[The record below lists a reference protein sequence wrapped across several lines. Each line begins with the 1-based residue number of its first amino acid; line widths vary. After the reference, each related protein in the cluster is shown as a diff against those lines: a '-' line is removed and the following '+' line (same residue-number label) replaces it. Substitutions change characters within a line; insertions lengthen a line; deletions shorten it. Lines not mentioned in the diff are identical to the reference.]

1 MKTIKTLKL
10 RIKDK
15 HAPALVAIAREVN
28 QVFVES
34 GARFGL
40 LTALRKVEGSGK
52 RRWVC
57 YCDCGQV
64 VIAEAT
70 KLRTGHKK
78 SCGCLRSKGGHLGR
92 MTTAAAAVNR
102 VPIIGK
108 RFSRLLVLSEDSER
122 NLTCLCDCGATAVKS
137 RTAVANGDTKSC
149 GCLQRERATA
159 LADARAK
166 KQRRRAGLPEY
177 VPMSP
182 ANKALRN
189 HFRALSAEIKRR
201 DNFACLLCGE
211 RGGRLNVHH
220 IESWAKEPALRFS
233 LLNLATL
240 CHPCHIGK
248 AHSGNVH
255 RPPDP
260 QVAETLRLTVQSACS
275 CGTAHSRDVNAAK
288 NILRAG
294 LRTLAEGA
302 LA

>member
-1 MKTIKTLKL
+1 SSPKNTVTPQGAGNL
-10 RIKDK
+10 
-15 HAPALVAIAREVN
+15 P
-28 QVFVES
+28 QV
-34 GARFGL
+34 
-40 LTALRKVEGSGK
+40 
-52 RRWVC
+52 
-57 YCDCGQV
+57 
-64 VIAEAT
+64 
-70 KLRTGHKK
+70 
-78 SCGCLRSKGGHLGR
+78 
-92 MTTAAAAVNR
+92 
-102 VPIIGK
+102 
-108 RFSRLLVLSEDSER
+108 
-122 NLTCLCDCGATAVKS
+122 
-137 RTAVANGDTKSC
+137 
-149 GCLQRERATA
+149 
-159 LADARAK
+159 
-166 KQRRRAGLPEY
+166 
-177 VPMSP
+177 
-182 ANKALRN
+182 
-189 HFRALSAEIKRR
+189 IKRR